1 MTKTFATLGLSL
13 GLAVL
18 SMGSALAYNTNL
30 SSTGTTRY
38 AQADV
43 QIGSYAKPG
52 QSMGATLVN
61 DSYANT
67 SFWVYCIDP
76 LTTSK
81 LSNTY
86 ATSSLDA
93 FMGVTLGANGSAT
106 SGNGASS
113 GYKTLYTS
121 GSYATADN
129 YEYQSGTVALYNNL
143 VELYNYAYKDSLTS
157 NTKSAA
163 FQYVLWELLGDAS
176 SNVADPTKNGGAYIG
191 ASSNSAYEA
200 VRTQAEKYLDALN
213 NANESFWTSSL
224 GLTKSAYN
232 FTVYKSTSSP
242 SSQAFVSVTD
252 KVSNVP
258 EPGSIALAFA
268 AFGAVAYT
276 RRRKQ

>member
-18 SMGSALAYNTNL
+18 SMGSALAYSTNL

-38 AQADV
+38 TQADI
-43 QIGSYAKPG
+43 QIGSYAKTA

-86 ATSSLDA
+86 ATSTLDA
-93 FMGVTLGANGSAT
+93 FMGVTLGANGAAT
-106 SGNGASS
+106 GGNGASS

-121 GSYATADN
+121 APYSNPDS

-163 FQYVLWELLGDAS
+163 FQYVLWELLGDGNS
-176 SNVADPTKNGGAYIG
+176 GVADPTKGGGALFT
-191 ASSNSAYEA
+191 NLNYEG